1 MNCLSIAT
9 GNRFFRLS
17 PEDYKGLHQRY
28 AATMQLAG
36 ESDSKPNDNEE
47 KDEERTRLETE
58 LASAFPLL
66 MAWLWRQKDLKPE
79 ELKTEQVQQFIR
91 THAAVLDHAVDTAIK
106 ETPLDEISV
115 QRLKESNYVFSGIKT
130 FHELKEAFPSLVGAD
145 GNIKPFEQFLAEVRR
160 VHKTYNRQY
169 LQAEYHLAQS
179 SASMAARWKKFEK
192 DGDRYLLQ
200 YRTIGDKRVRPTHR
214 DLHGITLPINSK
226 FWDEYFPPNNWNCR
240 CSVVQ
245 VRRSKYTQSDEAE
258 AMRLGL
264 KATAGKYR
272 EMFLFNPGKTMTCFP
287 MYNAYTRKACI
298 DCKKKPGNL
307 ELAADVPDNEL
318 CKACAQIHKS
328 YKIKRRKYDL
338 NKRLYYKYLKDP
350 NYEDVYFD
358 EKTGGVTAKHILH
371 NFDERGGEYEKN
383 VRDAGVAAGHAVIFG
398 AERGITAKSTEG
410 RWNGLLFE
418 VAGRETGTINN
429 IKRGLEHCADKRQTE
444 VAILDFPLGNFNLEN
459 LQKAIARYKGLEK
472 LADGQFVKFKKI
484 ICTQNKRIVYE
495 ADF

>member
-9 GNRFFRLS
+9 GNGFFRLS

-47 KDEERTRLETE
+47 KDEERTRLKTE

-79 ELKTEQVQQFIR
+79 DLKTEQVQQFIR

-130 FHELKEAFPSLVGAD
+130 FHELKEAFLSLVGAD

-287 MYNAYTRKACI
+287 MYNAYTRKTCI

-307 ELAADVPDNEL
+307 ELAADIPDNEL
-318 CKACAQIHKS
+318 CQVCQILKQMHIDRISVAEEGIRNILNQLENGYANGELVEVGRLSNDIISFVQNKGIDIKSNKLYISDKRVKHALRPAKVQENKAVTKNQLISLPSLMNDCEVYWDSNEQNIQFITRQDEDVQKFVF
-328 YKIKRRKYDL
+328 KLNDFVKVDGIKRML
-338 NKRLYYKYLKDP
+338 NNFSTAGKIEGDNLNMQ
-350 NYEDVYFD
+350 NY
-358 EKTGGVTAKHILH
+358 T
-371 NFDERGGEYEKN
+371 
-383 VRDAGVAAGHAVIFG
+383 
-398 AERGITAKSTEG
+398 
-410 RWNGLLFE
+410 
-418 VAGRETGTINN
+418 
-429 IKRGLEHCADKRQTE
+429 
-444 VAILDFPLGNFNLEN
+444 
-459 LQKAIARYKGLEK
+459 
-472 LADGQFVKFKKI
+472 KI
-484 ICTQNKRIVYE
+484 R
-495 ADF
+495 

>member
-9 GNRFFRLS
+9 GNGFFRLS

-47 KDEERTRLETE
+47 KDEERTRLKTE

-79 ELKTEQVQQFIR
+79 DLKTEQVQQFIR

-307 ELAADVPDNEL
+307 ELAADIPDNEL
-318 CKACAQIHKS
+318 CRACKIVQEMKEAEANREKKNQINKMRDELTRW
-328 YKIKRRKYDL
+328 YKENLPVIKVGKIEM
-338 NKRLYYKYLKDP
+338 KR
-350 NYEDVYFD
+350 
-358 EKTGGVTAKHILH
+358 
-371 NFDERGGEYEKN
+371 
-383 VRDAGVAAGHAVIFG
+383 
-398 AERGITAKSTEG
+398 
-410 RWNGLLFE
+410 FE
-418 VAGRETGTINN
+418 VATPEEKVLTVINRKFYEETIS
-429 IKRGLEHCADKRQTE
+429 K
-444 VAILDFPLGNFNLEN
+444 
-459 LQKAIARYKGLEK
+459 YKDSPDYPYRLK
-472 LADGQFVKFKKI
+472 LARQAHLLFPKAKYIRDEESRDHKDALVFK
-484 ICTQNKRIVYE
+484 VYE
-495 ADF
+495 YKIDDWIIEFKCKVNNDGYFLHYMRLLKE

>member
-9 GNRFFRLS
+9 GNGFFRLS

-47 KDEERTRLETE
+47 KDEERTRLKTE

-79 ELKTEQVQQFIR
+79 DLKTEQVQQFIR

-318 CKACAQIHKS
+318 CRACKIVQEMKEAEANREKKNQINKMRDELARW
-328 YKIKRRKYDL
+328 YKENLPVIKVGKIEM
-338 NKRLYYKYLKDP
+338 KR
-350 NYEDVYFD
+350 
-358 EKTGGVTAKHILH
+358 
-371 NFDERGGEYEKN
+371 
-383 VRDAGVAAGHAVIFG
+383 
-398 AERGITAKSTEG
+398 
-410 RWNGLLFE
+410 FE
-418 VAGRETGTINN
+418 VATPEEKVLTVINRKFYEETIS
-429 IKRGLEHCADKRQTE
+429 K
-444 VAILDFPLGNFNLEN
+444 
-459 LQKAIARYKGLEK
+459 YKDSPDYPYRLK
-472 LADGQFVKFKKI
+472 LARQAHLLFPKAKYIRDEESRDHKDALVFK
-484 ICTQNKRIVYE
+484 VYE
-495 ADF
+495 YKIDDWIIEFKCKVNNDGYFLHYMRLLKE

>member
-1 MNCLSIAT
+1 
-9 GNRFFRLS
+9 
-17 PEDYKGLHQRY
+17 
-28 AATMQLAG
+28 MQLAG

-47 KDEERTRLETE
+47 KDEERTRLKTE

-79 ELKTEQVQQFIR
+79 DLKTEQVQQFIR

-307 ELAADVPDNEL
+307 ELAADIPDNEL
-318 CKACAQIHKS
+318 CRACKIVQEMKEAEANRKKKNQINKMRDELTRW
-328 YKIKRRKYDL
+328 YKENLPVIKVGKIEM
-338 NKRLYYKYLKDP
+338 KR
-350 NYEDVYFD
+350 
-358 EKTGGVTAKHILH
+358 
-371 NFDERGGEYEKN
+371 
-383 VRDAGVAAGHAVIFG
+383 
-398 AERGITAKSTEG
+398 
-410 RWNGLLFE
+410 FE
-418 VAGRETGTINN
+418 VATPEEKVLTVINRKFYEETIS
-429 IKRGLEHCADKRQTE
+429 K
-444 VAILDFPLGNFNLEN
+444 
-459 LQKAIARYKGLEK
+459 YKDSPDYPYRLK
-472 LADGQFVKFKKI
+472 LARQAHLLFPKAKYIRDEESRDHKDALVFK
-484 ICTQNKRIVYE
+484 VYE
-495 ADF
+495 YKIDDWIIEFKCKVNNDGYFLHYMRLLKE

>member
-1 MNCLSIAT
+1 M
-9 GNRFFRLS
+9 FRLS

-36 ESDSKPNDNEE
+36 KSDNDNEE
-47 KDEERTRLETE
+47 KDEEKTRLETE

-79 ELKTEQVQQFIR
+79 DLKTEQVQQFIR
-91 THAAVLDHAVDTAIK
+91 THAAVLDHAVDTAVR

-145 GNIKPFEQFLAEVRR
+145 GNIKPFEQFLTEVRR

-298 DCKKKPGNL
+298 GCKKKPGNL
-307 ELAADVPDNEL
+307 ELAADIPDNEL
-318 CKACAQIHKS
+318 CRAC
-328 YKIKRRKYDL
+328 KIIREIETERLRIKERRKEIQ
-338 NKRLYYKYLKDP
+338 R
-350 NYEDVYFD
+350 
-358 EKTGGVTAKHILH
+358 
-371 NFDERGGEYEKN
+371 
-383 VRDAGVAAGHAVIFG
+383 
-398 AERGITAKSTEG
+398 
-410 RWNGLLFE
+410 
-418 VAGRETGTINN
+418 
-429 IKRGLEHCADKRQTE
+429 
-444 VAILDFPLGNFNLEN
+444 
-459 LQKAIARYKGLEK
+459 
-472 LADGQFVKFKKI
+472 
-484 ICTQNKRIVYE
+484 
-495 ADF
+495 

>member
-1 MNCLSIAT
+1 
-9 GNRFFRLS
+9 
-17 PEDYKGLHQRY
+17 
-28 AATMQLAG
+28 MQLAG

-47 KDEERTRLETE
+47 KDEERTRLKTE

-79 ELKTEQVQQFIR
+79 DLKTEQVQQFIR

-298 DCKKKPGNL
+298 GCKKKPGNL

-318 CKACAQIHKS
+318 CKACKIVQEMKEAEANREKKNQINKMRDELTRW
-328 YKIKRRKYDL
+328 YKENLPVIKVGKIEM
-338 NKRLYYKYLKDP
+338 KR
-350 NYEDVYFD
+350 
-358 EKTGGVTAKHILH
+358 
-371 NFDERGGEYEKN
+371 
-383 VRDAGVAAGHAVIFG
+383 
-398 AERGITAKSTEG
+398 
-410 RWNGLLFE
+410 FE
-418 VAGRETGTINN
+418 VATPKEKVLTVINRKFYEETIS
-429 IKRGLEHCADKRQTE
+429 K
-444 VAILDFPLGNFNLEN
+444 
-459 LQKAIARYKGLEK
+459 YKDSPDYPYRLK
-472 LADGQFVKFKKI
+472 LARQAHLLFPKAKYIRDEESRDHKDALVFK
-484 ICTQNKRIVYE
+484 VYE
-495 ADF
+495 YKIDDWIIEFKCKVNNDGYFLHYMRLLKE

>member
-9 GNRFFRLS
+9 GNGFFRLS

-47 KDEERTRLETE
+47 KDEERTRLKTE

-318 CKACAQIHKS
+318 CRACKIVQEMKEAEANREKKNQINKMRDELARW
-328 YKIKRRKYDL
+328 YKENLPVIKVGKIEM
-338 NKRLYYKYLKDP
+338 KR
-350 NYEDVYFD
+350 
-358 EKTGGVTAKHILH
+358 
-371 NFDERGGEYEKN
+371 
-383 VRDAGVAAGHAVIFG
+383 
-398 AERGITAKSTEG
+398 
-410 RWNGLLFE
+410 FE
-418 VAGRETGTINN
+418 VATPEEKVLTVINRKFYEETIS
-429 IKRGLEHCADKRQTE
+429 K
-444 VAILDFPLGNFNLEN
+444 
-459 LQKAIARYKGLEK
+459 YKDSPDYPYRLK
-472 LADGQFVKFKKI
+472 LARQAHLLFPKAKYIRDEESRDHKDALVFK
-484 ICTQNKRIVYE
+484 VYE
-495 ADF
+495 YKIDDWIIEFKCKVNNDGYFLHYMRLLKE

>member
-9 GNRFFRLS
+9 GNGFFRLS

-36 ESDSKPNDNEE
+36 KNDNDNEE
-47 KDEERTRLETE
+47 KDEEKTRLETE

-214 DLHGITLPINSK
+214 YLHGITLPINSK

-318 CKACAQIHKS
+318 CRACKIVQEMKEAEANREKKNQINKMRDELTRW
-328 YKIKRRKYDL
+328 YKENLPVIKVGKIEM
-338 NKRLYYKYLKDP
+338 KR
-350 NYEDVYFD
+350 
-358 EKTGGVTAKHILH
+358 
-371 NFDERGGEYEKN
+371 
-383 VRDAGVAAGHAVIFG
+383 
-398 AERGITAKSTEG
+398 
-410 RWNGLLFE
+410 FE
-418 VAGRETGTINN
+418 VATPEEKVLTVINRKFYEETIS
-429 IKRGLEHCADKRQTE
+429 K
-444 VAILDFPLGNFNLEN
+444 
-459 LQKAIARYKGLEK
+459 YKDSPDYPYRLK
-472 LADGQFVKFKKI
+472 LARQAHLLFPKAKYIRDEESRDHKDALVFK
-484 ICTQNKRIVYE
+484 VYE
-495 ADF
+495 YKIDDWIIEFKCKVNNDGYFLHYMRLLKE

>member
-1 MNCLSIAT
+1 
-9 GNRFFRLS
+9 
-17 PEDYKGLHQRY
+17 
-28 AATMQLAG
+28 MQLAG

-47 KDEERTRLETE
+47 KDEERTRLKTE

-318 CKACAQIHKS
+318 CRACKIVQEMKEAEANREKKNQINKMRDELARW
-328 YKIKRRKYDL
+328 YKENLPVIKVGKIEM
-338 NKRLYYKYLKDP
+338 KR
-350 NYEDVYFD
+350 
-358 EKTGGVTAKHILH
+358 
-371 NFDERGGEYEKN
+371 
-383 VRDAGVAAGHAVIFG
+383 
-398 AERGITAKSTEG
+398 
-410 RWNGLLFE
+410 FE
-418 VAGRETGTINN
+418 VATPEEKVLTVINRKFYEETIS
-429 IKRGLEHCADKRQTE
+429 K
-444 VAILDFPLGNFNLEN
+444 
-459 LQKAIARYKGLEK
+459 YKDSPDYPYRLK
-472 LADGQFVKFKKI
+472 LARQAHLLFPKAKYIRDEESRDHKDALVFK
-484 ICTQNKRIVYE
+484 VYE
-495 ADF
+495 YKIDDWIIEFKCKVNNDGYFLHYMRLLKE

>member
-1 MNCLSIAT
+1 MQITLASPDFDKIRKQAKEWASVLQNPYFRDMAEEAAEIILQAGFDLPEIKERDLGKKTKAGFTTAAYNSMFKQIFVNNNKDIKKAGDLRKMKKDMVAWGAYTQDNTILHELCHYIDDVLNPEYNMPEHEWNVELSQDFVKKNLSIYGVTNRAEYEAELLSGILRGKVYPKEIMDHSYVVHFDDERAKKIVRL
-9 GNRFFRLS
+9 GN
-17 PEDYKGLHQRY
+17 
-28 AATMQLAG
+28 G
-36 ESDSKPNDNEE
+36 EIPNDSGMSRDFDNMMKAVHQEAKKTKEATDMLKLE
-47 KDEERTRLETE
+47 K
-58 LASAFPLL
+58 
-66 MAWLWRQKDLKPE
+66 
-79 ELKTEQVQQFIR
+79 VQQFIER
-91 THAAVLDHAVDTAIK
+91 HKLVLDNAVDVTVR

-130 FHELKEAFPSLVGAD
+130 FHELKEAFPSLVGTD

-298 DCKKKPGNL
+298 NCKKKPGNL

-318 CKACAQIHKS
+318 CRAC
-328 YKIKRRKYDL
+328 KIIREIETERLRIKERRKEY
-338 NKRLYYKYLKDP
+338 R
-350 NYEDVYFD
+350 
-358 EKTGGVTAKHILH
+358 EKHPV
-371 NFDERGGEYEKN
+371 
-383 VRDAGVAAGHAVIFG
+383 
-398 AERGITAKSTEG
+398 
-410 RWNGLLFE
+410 
-418 VAGRETGTINN
+418 
-429 IKRGLEHCADKRQTE
+429 
-444 VAILDFPLGNFNLEN
+444 
-459 LQKAIARYKGLEK
+459 
-472 LADGQFVKFKKI
+472 
-484 ICTQNKRIVYE
+484 
-495 ADF
+495 

>member
-1 MNCLSIAT
+1 
-9 GNRFFRLS
+9 
-17 PEDYKGLHQRY
+17 
-28 AATMQLAG
+28 MQLAG
-36 ESDSKPNDNEE
+36 KNDNDNEE
-47 KDEERTRLETE
+47 KDEEKTRLETE

-318 CKACAQIHKS
+318 CRACKIVQEMKEAEANREKKNQINKMRDELTRW
-328 YKIKRRKYDL
+328 YKENLPVIKVGKIEM
-338 NKRLYYKYLKDP
+338 KR
-350 NYEDVYFD
+350 
-358 EKTGGVTAKHILH
+358 
-371 NFDERGGEYEKN
+371 
-383 VRDAGVAAGHAVIFG
+383 
-398 AERGITAKSTEG
+398 
-410 RWNGLLFE
+410 FE
-418 VAGRETGTINN
+418 VATPEEKVLTVINRKFYEETIS
-429 IKRGLEHCADKRQTE
+429 K
-444 VAILDFPLGNFNLEN
+444 
-459 LQKAIARYKGLEK
+459 YKDSPDYPYRLK
-472 LADGQFVKFKKI
+472 LARQAHLLFPKAKYIRDEESRDHKDALVFK
-484 ICTQNKRIVYE
+484 VYE
-495 ADF
+495 YKIDDWIIEFKCKVNNDGYFLHYMRLLKE

>member
-9 GNRFFRLS
+9 GNGFFRLS

-36 ESDSKPNDNEE
+36 KNDNDNEE
-47 KDEERTRLETE
+47 KDEEKTRLETE

-214 DLHGITLPINSK
+214 YLHGITLPINSK

-318 CKACAQIHKS
+318 CRACAQIHKS

-358 EKTGGVTAKHILH
+358 EKTGGV
-371 NFDERGGEYEKN
+371 
-383 VRDAGVAAGHAVIFG
+383 
-398 AERGITAKSTEG
+398 TAKSTEG

>member
-1 MNCLSIAT
+1 
-9 GNRFFRLS
+9 
-17 PEDYKGLHQRY
+17 
-28 AATMQLAG
+28 MQLAG
-36 ESDSKPNDNEE
+36 KSDNDNEE

-79 ELKTEQVQQFIR
+79 DLKTEQVQQFIR

-130 FHELKEAFPSLVGAD
+130 FHELKEAFPSLVDAD
-145 GNIKPFEQFLAEVRR
+145 GNIKPFEQFLTEVRR

-298 DCKKKPGNL
+298 GCKKKPGNL
-307 ELAADVPDNEL
+307 ELSYVYNDEL
-318 CKACAQIHKS
+318 CRACGAIKEMLCKNNCTPDKEFGDRLLVHDRSDQKEIIDNTRCAKS
-328 YKIKRRKYDL
+328 LLQSFEDMKIVIREHVLIDFTKNPEYYINGILADRKGIEGE
-338 NKRLYYKYLKDP
+338 N
-350 NYEDVYFD
+350 
-358 EKTGGVTAKHILH
+358 GVTDGFKKAKNQFCKIVVLDLDAHPEKFPILRTKKLSKSIENRRMDFINKEILQCYVVFNGKSVLIDRSLFIDNKNTRDDIMHIL
-371 NFDERGGEYEKN
+371 EK
-383 VRDAGVAAGHAVIFG
+383 I
-398 AERGITAKSTEG
+398 EG
-410 RWNGLLFE
+410 DRS
-418 VAGRETGTINN
+418 
-429 IKRGLEHCADKRQTE
+429 H
-444 VAILDFPLGNFNLEN
+444 P
-459 LQKAIARYKGLEK
+459 
-472 LADGQFVKFKKI
+472 
-484 ICTQNKRIVYE
+484 
-495 ADF
+495 

>member
-9 GNRFFRLS
+9 GNGFFRLS

-47 KDEERTRLETE
+47 KDEERTRLKTE

-79 ELKTEQVQQFIR
+79 DLKTEQVQQFIR

-145 GNIKPFEQFLAEVRR
+145 GNIKPFEQFLTEVRR

-307 ELAADVPDNEL
+307 ELAADIPDNEL
-318 CKACAQIHKS
+318 CRACKIVQEMKEAEANRKKKNQINKMRDELTRW
-328 YKIKRRKYDL
+328 YKENLPVIKVGKIEM
-338 NKRLYYKYLKDP
+338 KR
-350 NYEDVYFD
+350 
-358 EKTGGVTAKHILH
+358 
-371 NFDERGGEYEKN
+371 
-383 VRDAGVAAGHAVIFG
+383 
-398 AERGITAKSTEG
+398 
-410 RWNGLLFE
+410 FE
-418 VAGRETGTINN
+418 VATPEEKVLTVINRKFYEETIS
-429 IKRGLEHCADKRQTE
+429 K
-444 VAILDFPLGNFNLEN
+444 
-459 LQKAIARYKGLEK
+459 YKDSPDYPYRLK
-472 LADGQFVKFKKI
+472 LARQAHLLFPKAKYIRDEESRDHKDALVFK
-484 ICTQNKRIVYE
+484 VYE
-495 ADF
+495 YKIDDWIIEFKCKVNNDGYFLHYMRLLKE

>member
-318 CKACAQIHKS
+318 CRACKIVQEMKEAEANREKKNQI
-328 YKIKRRKYDL
+328 
-338 NKRLYYKYLKDP
+338 NKMRDELTRWYLSLI
-350 NYEDVYFD
+350 
-358 EKTGGVTAKHILH
+358 HI
-371 NFDERGGEYEKN
+371 
-383 VRDAGVAAGHAVIFG
+383 
-398 AERGITAKSTEG
+398 
-410 RWNGLLFE
+410 
-418 VAGRETGTINN
+418 
-429 IKRGLEHCADKRQTE
+429 
-444 VAILDFPLGNFNLEN
+444 
-459 LQKAIARYKGLEK
+459 
-472 LADGQFVKFKKI
+472 
-484 ICTQNKRIVYE
+484 
-495 ADF
+495 

>member
-9 GNRFFRLS
+9 GNGFFRLS

-47 KDEERTRLETE
+47 KDEERTRLKTE

-79 ELKTEQVQQFIR
+79 DLKTEQVQQFIR

-298 DCKKKPGNL
+298 GCKKKPGNL

-318 CKACAQIHKS
+318 CKACKIVQEMKEAEANREKKNQINKMRDELTRW
-328 YKIKRRKYDL
+328 YKENLPVIKVGKIEM
-338 NKRLYYKYLKDP
+338 KR
-350 NYEDVYFD
+350 
-358 EKTGGVTAKHILH
+358 
-371 NFDERGGEYEKN
+371 
-383 VRDAGVAAGHAVIFG
+383 
-398 AERGITAKSTEG
+398 
-410 RWNGLLFE
+410 FE
-418 VAGRETGTINN
+418 VATPKEKVLTVINRKFYEETIS
-429 IKRGLEHCADKRQTE
+429 K
-444 VAILDFPLGNFNLEN
+444 
-459 LQKAIARYKGLEK
+459 YKDSPDYPYRLK
-472 LADGQFVKFKKI
+472 LARQAHLLFPKAKYIRDEESRDHKDALVFK
-484 ICTQNKRIVYE
+484 VYE
-495 ADF
+495 YKIDDWIIEFKCKVNNDGYFLHYMRLLKE

>member
-1 MNCLSIAT
+1 
-9 GNRFFRLS
+9 
-17 PEDYKGLHQRY
+17 
-28 AATMQLAG
+28 MQLAG

-47 KDEERTRLETE
+47 KDEERTRLKTE

-79 ELKTEQVQQFIR
+79 DLKTEQVQQFIR

-318 CKACAQIHKS
+318 CRACKIVQEMKEAEANREKKNQINKMRDELTRW
-328 YKIKRRKYDL
+328 YKENLPVIKVGKIEM
-338 NKRLYYKYLKDP
+338 KR
-350 NYEDVYFD
+350 
-358 EKTGGVTAKHILH
+358 
-371 NFDERGGEYEKN
+371 
-383 VRDAGVAAGHAVIFG
+383 
-398 AERGITAKSTEG
+398 
-410 RWNGLLFE
+410 FE
-418 VAGRETGTINN
+418 VATPEEKVLTVINRKFYEETIS
-429 IKRGLEHCADKRQTE
+429 K
-444 VAILDFPLGNFNLEN
+444 
-459 LQKAIARYKGLEK
+459 YKDSPDYPYRLK
-472 LADGQFVKFKKI
+472 LARQAHLLFPKAKYIRDEESRDHKDALVFK
-484 ICTQNKRIVYE
+484 VYE
-495 ADF
+495 YKIDDWIIEFKCKVNNDGYFLHYMRLLKE

>member
-9 GNRFFRLS
+9 GNGFFRLS

-47 KDEERTRLETE
+47 KDEERTRLKTE

-79 ELKTEQVQQFIR
+79 DLKTEQVQQFIR

-160 VHKTYNRQY
+160 VHKTYNCQY

-298 DCKKKPGNL
+298 GCKKKPGNL
-307 ELAADVPDNEL
+307 ELAADIPDNEL
-318 CKACAQIHKS
+318 CRAC
-328 YKIKRRKYDL
+328 KIIREIETERLRIKERRKEIQREASSLREIPLFNPDFNREIAITGKGIKEWL
-338 NKRLYYKYLKDP
+338 NQPHKHYVAKNEALLHIHDIMGKADYKGFID
-350 NYEDVYFD
+350 D
-358 EKTGGVTAKHILH
+358 KH
-371 NFDERGGEYEKN
+371 D
-383 VRDAGVAAGHAVIFG
+383 
-398 AERGITAKSTEG
+398 S
-410 RWNGLLFE
+410 
-418 VAGRETGTINN
+418 N
-429 IKRGLEHCADKRQTE
+429 IKAYIFETTISKDKSWIIVRE
-444 VAILDFPLGNFNLEN
+444 FPDGQINLHSTTDSDELIRLIN
-459 LQKAIARYKGLEK
+459 EK
-472 LADGQFVKFKKI
+472 LLNSGSSVELQSTTCQKKVAFSI
-484 ICTQNKRIVYE
+484 ANV
-495 ADF
+495 

>member
-1 MNCLSIAT
+1 
-9 GNRFFRLS
+9 
-17 PEDYKGLHQRY
+17 
-28 AATMQLAG
+28 MQLAG
-36 ESDSKPNDNEE
+36 KSDNDNEE
-47 KDEERTRLETE
+47 KDEEKTRLETE

-79 ELKTEQVQQFIR
+79 DLKTEQVQQFIR

-169 LQAEYHLAQS
+169 LRTEYHLAQS

-298 DCKKKPGNL
+298 NCKKKPGNL

-318 CKACAQIHKS
+318 CRACLLLRERMTQGNRRRATQQEISALRRALFDWADSNLDIIQNLSPIPNTDIARRS
-328 YKIKRRKYDL
+328 YVRTSDNHTIGVNKGFFNEMIAK
-338 NKRLYYKYLKDP
+338 NKRNSLLPEIAEASTHFKEWIPQATYMGTEAGRDHAYRFS
-350 NYEDVYFD
+350 VYQ
-358 EKTGGVTAKHILH
+358 V
-371 NFDERGGEYEKN
+371 
-383 VRDAGVAAGHAVIFG
+383 
-398 AERGITAKSTEG
+398 
-410 RWNGLLFE
+410 RWNGY
-418 VAGRETGTINN
+418 N
-429 IKRGLEHCADKRQTE
+429 IKFKC
-444 VAILDFPLGNFNLEN
+444 
-459 LQKAIARYKGLEK
+459 K
-472 LADGQFVKFKKI
+472 LTDGELIYNMTFV
-484 ICTQNKRIVYE
+484 
-495 ADF
+495 